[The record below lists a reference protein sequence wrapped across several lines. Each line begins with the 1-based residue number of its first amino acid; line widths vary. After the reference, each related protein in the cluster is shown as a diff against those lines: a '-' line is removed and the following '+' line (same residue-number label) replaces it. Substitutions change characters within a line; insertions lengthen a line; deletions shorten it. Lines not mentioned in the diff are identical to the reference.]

1 MIQTK
6 LMYDPSVL
14 EEDFRKDLEYFHEYM
29 VKRGAAANTISSY
42 MTSARHFH
50 RLWGQMTMDHLLVY
64 KEWLLAN
71 YRPSTVNSRI
81 YGINQYAAALADRD
95 SAAPRP
101 PLHLSSIRQQQKPFL
116 DNVISRRD
124 YERLKRRL
132 KKDGNLFWYFT
143 VRMLG
148 ATGARVSELIQ
159 IKAEHIRIGYMDLC
173 SKGGKVRRIYFPER
187 LCMELSAWLLQRG
200 VETGFIFTNRQGQP
214 MTPRG
219 ISIHLK
225 KLAVQYHIP
234 PSTVYPH
241 SFRHRFAKNFLSK
254 CNDIS
259 LLADLMGH
267 DSIETTRIYLT
278 RSSAEQRELIDR
290 IVIW

>member
-14 EEDFRKDLEYFHEYM
+14 EEDFHKDLEYFHEYM

-50 RLWGQMTMDHLLVY
+50 RLWGQMTMDHLLAY

-225 KLAVQYHIP
+225 SWQSNTTSRLLPCIP
-234 PSTVYPH
+234 IASATGLPKI
-241 SFRHRFAKNFLSK
+241 SFPNAMIFPCWPILWDMTALKPLGSISPVPLRSK
-254 CNDIS
+254 GNS
-259 LLADLMGH
+259 LTGL
-267 DSIETTRIYLT
+267 
-278 RSSAEQRELIDR
+278 
-290 IVIW
+290 

>member
-50 RLWGQMTMDHLLVY
+50 RLWGQMTMDHLLAY

-101 PLHLSSIRQQQKPFL
+101 PLRLSSIRQQQKPFL

-124 YERLKRRL
+124 
-132 KKDGNLFWYFT
+132 
-143 VRMLG
+143 
-148 ATGARVSELIQ
+148 
-159 IKAEHIRIGYMDLC
+159 
-173 SKGGKVRRIYFPER
+173 
-187 LCMELSAWLLQRG
+187 
-200 VETGFIFTNRQGQP
+200 
-214 MTPRG
+214 
-219 ISIHLK
+219 
-225 KLAVQYHIP
+225 
-234 PSTVYPH
+234 
-241 SFRHRFAKNFLSK
+241 
-254 CNDIS
+254 
-259 LLADLMGH
+259 
-267 DSIETTRIYLT
+267 
-278 RSSAEQRELIDR
+278 
-290 IVIW
+290 

>member
-14 EEDFRKDLEYFHEYM
+14 EEDFHKDLEYFHEYM

-50 RLWGQMTMDHLLVY
+50 RLWGQMTMDHLLAY

-101 PLHLSSIRQQQKPFL
+101 PLHLSSIQQQKPFL